1 MTWCC
6 LDLQI
11 RNFFEISLIFK
22 VATDPKNLEQDE
34 AQCALEAER
43 NVAPLNA
50 GTNIT
55 INTASNLSKK
65 ERQELAQERAAR
77 EDSARWERESKIE
90 KLKDLCLKARGWTWI
105 DVKDK

>member
-1 MTWCC
+1 M
-6 LDLQI
+6 
-11 RNFFEISLIFK
+11 
-22 VATDPKNLEQDE
+22 ATLLFLLMGCTHREYMNNGSSMNHVEQDE